1 MKTSAFALYC
11 LLAGCLLGASSFVQ
25 AEESTGKSTEKKQPA
40 VENKLP
46 DALSKPVFTPSLR
59 DDLSANQFEDE
70 KKAARLIEQ
79 REMTILK
86 MHQTRKYIL
95 NNDVQAK
102 ELYTQMMELA
112 ARLTVVIENK
122 KSMRDLNKSLK
133 KLDDAIAALP
143 KKEALQKSAKDSSK
157 ELSAEQ

>member
-1 MKTSAFALYC
+1 M
-11 LLAGCLLGASSFVQ
+11 
-25 AEESTGKSTEKKQPA
+25 EE
-40 VENKLP
+40 L
-46 DALSKPVFTPSLR
+46 
-59 DDLSANQFEDE
+59 
-70 KKAARLIEQ
+70 
-79 REMTILK
+79 
-86 MHQTRKYIL
+86 
-95 NNDVQAK
+95 K